1 MDDFKD
7 RLTALLGERQELRRL
22 CRELTLARMLAD
34 RDKAERTVGAISEM
48 VSKGLDLSPRD
59 RPGAPFLTAEIE
71 ECLFTLTALKYY
83 IEPSRYWNFSLA
95 GAKWPAALKERI
107 TLLCAQLDPL
117 LDAMLEVEVA
127 A

>member
-1 MDDFKD
+1 
-7 RLTALLGERQELRRL
+7 
-22 CRELTLARMLAD
+22 MLAD
-34 RDKAERTVGAISEM
+34 RVKAERTVGAISEM

>member
-1 MDDFKD
+1 MA
-7 RLTALLGERQELRRL
+7 RLEERLAPILAERQLLRHL
-22 CRELTLARMLAD
+22 CRELTQARLMAD
-34 RDKAERTVGAISEM
+34 RVKAEDAVQRIFDLV
-48 VSKGLDLSPRD
+48 VKPLDLTPRD

-83 IEPSRYWNFSLA
+83 IEPSRYWNYSLA
-95 GAKWPAALKERI
+95 GEKWPPALKERI

-117 LDAMLEVEVA
+117 LDAMLEAEVA